1 MMAVCMFWLLT
12 YVGHGLD
19 LAVGNRPV
27 IIMQGAQDQ
36 DYRHGAGIRKKNE
49 LGSIVGNNL
58 LHFRIYPPEAT
69 QRDDLSNWLLLNDE
83 PRISSWTPSGILID
97 DMIKEPR
104 ELQTVFFALSPSML
118 NSLYSDYVTAATAAA
133 IQAGEQFPHEDH
145 QPKHQQ
151 QRGKKLRIDCRHSRN
166 TVSLPIRV
174 CDDETGRRTG
184 HDTRQFSYDDPY
196 EPKHLNNHAASPKA
210 DLTRGE
216 RPRDYQKPGFAV
228 RPYVLEGANK
238 VPGKRSQ
245 IPAVGGRRTVDHTG
259 ESAPHQAQPP
269 SPLGNGISVASQLML
284 RSTRGSIQY
293 DVPQIECPISDD
305 GMERFACPTADR
317 VGRYHC
323 IDDHALC
330 DGFIDCPTGEDED
343 RQACMFYKTTKAHLD
358 VLADAILRWARG
370 R

>member
-12 YVGHGLD
+12 YVGQGLD

-27 IIMQGAQDQ
+27 IIMQGAQEQ
-36 DYRHGAGIRKKNE
+36 DYRHGGSGIRKKSE
-49 LGSIVGNNL
+49 LNSVGNNL
-58 LHFRIYPPEAT
+58 LHFRIYPPEASH
-69 QRDDLSNWLLLNDE
+69 RDELSNWLLLNDE
-83 PRISSWTPSGILID
+83 PRISSWTPAGILID
-97 DMIKEPR
+97 DMIREPR
-104 ELQTVFFALSPSML
+104 ELQTVFFALSPAML
-118 NSLYSDYVTAATAAA
+118 NMLYSEYPNGAA
-133 IQAGEQFPHEDH
+133 QPGEQLLLHEDQQ
-145 QPKHQQ
+145 QPTGAGPLGP

-174 CDDETGRRTG
+174 CDDETGRRSLQE
-184 HDTRQFSYDDPY
+184 TRQSSYDDLF
-196 EPKHLNNHAASPKA
+196 EQKLNTAANMKTDQIP
-210 DLTRGE
+210 RGE
-216 RPRDYQKPGFAV
+216 KPRDYQNGAAFVSRPPFGLDKP
-228 RPYVLEGANK
+228 
-238 VPGKRSQ
+238 PGKRSQ
-245 IPAVGGRRTVDHTG
+245 LPPVGRRSG
-259 ESAPHQAQPP
+259 ESTPHQAQPP
-269 SPLGNGISVASQLML
+269 SSHGNGISVASQLML
-284 RSTRGSIQY
+284 RSTRGSLQY

-317 VGRYHC
+317 MGRYHC